1 MLMNLI
7 GRVLIY
13 VGEHP
18 DDYTDVMESDI
29 LELLKSLA
37 QKRPGL
43 ELFIKGGDVERIT
56 DESGK
61 SGTSQYS

>member
-1 MLMNLI
+1 MEMD

-29 LELLKSLA
+29 LELLKALA
-37 QKRPGL
+37 QRRLDLDQK
-43 ELFIKGGDVERIT
+43 
-56 DESGK
+56 
-61 SGTSQYS
+61 